1 MQSMMSESP
10 AKQLVFLGRTIEN
23 SLRACARILWF
34 ERIGM
39 SLSREA
45 NFSPGRC
52 CCIPCMVICFLWATS
67 WWIGRHRLS
76 VCLSV
81 YKQLLAQC
89 LRRIGCR
96 IMFSPRSYACCVKH
110 IYLYIYQDN
119 NPTAKGRNMNVTW
132 IVRVPLLWAT
142 TCLRV
147 KKIRL
152 FQVSYFVVAYRM
164 QLLRRYFWMLRREI
178 MSILFDL
185 NILSAFSAG
194 YLKTIVLGGKW
205 KLKTKIRKSILLVK
219 I

>member
-10 AKQLVFLGRTIEN
+10 AKQLVLWGRTIEN
-23 SLRACARILWF
+23 SPRACARILWF

-81 YKQLLAQC
+81 YKQLLTQC

-110 IYLYIYQDN
+110 IYIYIYI
-119 NPTAKGRNMNVTW
+119 K
-132 IVRVPLLWAT
+132 T
-142 TCLRV
+142 T
-147 KKIRL
+147 IPRL
-152 FQVSYFVVAYRM
+152 KAGIWMSLGSFVY
-164 QLLRRYFWMLRREI
+164 
-178 MSILFDL
+178 LFYEL
-185 NILSAFSAG
+185 PHV
-194 YLKTIVLGGKW
+194 YV
-205 KLKTKIRKSILLVK
+205 
-219 I
+219 